1 MSHFLLPFE
10 ILNDFSQLLFFL
22 ILARK
27 SAVFTKRNSNE
38 SILGSSNNN
47 NDKENNK
54 PSSHPPP
61 PSSQAVF
68 KSKFSVEKDQINPTT
83 TTTETKNSSKQ
94 VIEPSP
100 QLPLPPAEIKTTAI
114 LAPPVGSAPIPVPK
128 PVVVSPTR
136 FQPSIR
142 QLEQPLANAAEVIKP
157 QEAVKTAVKAASPV
171 LTANS
176 FSTPGGWNSAIV
188 KSPPS
193 QLQTTE
199 KSKTELTLEDRVSIP
214 IYIRIFIS
222 KGQVNYF
229 NF

>member
-1 MSHFLLPFE
+1 M
-10 ILNDFSQLLFFL
+10 
-22 ILARK
+22 
-27 SAVFTKRNSNE
+27 FTKRNSNE

-83 TTTETKNSSKQ
+83 TTETKNSSKQ
-94 VIEPSP
+94 VIEQPS
-100 QLPLPPAEIKTTAI
+100 QQLPPAEIKTTAI

-157 QEAVKTAVKAASPV
+157 QEAVAAAVKAPSPV
-171 LTANS
+171 TANS
-176 FSTPGGWNSAIV
+176 FSTPGGWNPAIV
-188 KSPPS
+188 KSTPS

-199 KSKTELTLEDRVSIP
+199 KSKTELTLEERVSIHSRLKCFGGVP
-214 IYIRIFIS
+214 
-222 KGQVNYF
+222 VL
-229 NF
+229 

>member
-1 MSHFLLPFE
+1 M
-10 ILNDFSQLLFFL
+10 
-22 ILARK
+22 
-27 SAVFTKRNSNE
+27 FTKRNSNE

-83 TTTETKNSSKQ
+83 TTETKNSSKQ
-94 VIEPSP
+94 VIEQPS
-100 QLPLPPAEIKTTAI
+100 QQLPPAEIKTTAI

-142 QLEQPLANAAEVIKP
+142 QLEQPLANEAEVIKP
-157 QEAVKTAVKAASPV
+157 QEAVAAAVKAASPV
-171 LTANS
+171 TANS
-176 FSTPGGWNSAIV
+176 FSTPGGWNPAIV
-188 KSPPS
+188 KSPPPS

-199 KSKTELTLEDRVSIP
+199 KSKTELTLEDRVSIHLL
-214 IYIRIFIS
+214 FIS
-222 KGQVNYF
+222 KG
-229 NF
+229 

>member
-1 MSHFLLPFE
+1 M
-10 ILNDFSQLLFFL
+10 FF
-22 ILARK
+22 IARK

-83 TTTETKNSSKQ
+83 TTETKNSSKQ
-94 VIEPSP
+94 VIEQPS
-100 QLPLPPAEIKTTAI
+100 QQLPPAEIKTTAI

-157 QEAVKTAVKAASPV
+157 QEAVAAAVKAASPV
-171 LTANS
+171 TANS
-176 FSTPGGWNSAIV
+176 FSTPGGWNPAIV

-199 KSKTELTLEDRVSIP
+199 KSKIELTLEERVSIHML
-214 IYIRIFIS
+214 FIS
-222 KGQVNYF
+222 KG
-229 NF
+229 

>member
-1 MSHFLLPFE
+1 M
-10 ILNDFSQLLFFL
+10 FFCFF
-22 ILARK
+22 LARK

-94 VIEPSP
+94 VIEQPS
-100 QLPLPPAEIKTTAI
+100 QQLPPAEIKTTAI

-157 QEAVKTAVKAASPV
+157 QEAVAAAVKAASPV
-171 LTANS
+171 TTNS
-176 FSTPGGWNSAIV
+176 FSTPGGWNPAIV

-199 KSKTELTLEDRVSIP
+199 KSKIELTLEERVSIHML
-214 IYIRIFIS
+214 FIS
-222 KGQVNYF
+222 KG
-229 NF
+229 

>member
-1 MSHFLLPFE
+1 M
-10 ILNDFSQLLFFL
+10 
-22 ILARK
+22 
-27 SAVFTKRNSNE
+27 
-38 SILGSSNNN
+38 GSSNNN

-83 TTTETKNSSKQ
+83 TTEIKNSSKQ
-94 VIEPSP
+94 VIEQPS
-100 QLPLPPAEIKTTAI
+100 QQLPPAEIKTTAI

-142 QLEQPLANAAEVIKP
+142 QLEQPLVNAAEVIKP
-157 QEAVKTAVKAASPV
+157 QEAVAAAVKATSPV
-171 LTANS
+171 TANS
-176 FSTPGGWNSAIV
+176 FSTPGGWNPAIV
-188 KSPPS
+188 KSTPS

-199 KSKTELTLEDRVSIP
+199 KSKTELTLEERVSIH
-214 IYIRIFIS
+214 ILFIS
-222 KGQVNYF
+222 KG
-229 NF
+229 

>member
-1 MSHFLLPFE
+1 MTFRKRY
-10 ILNDFSQLLFFL
+10 FSYLFFFL
-22 ILARK
+22 LARK

-83 TTTETKNSSKQ
+83 TTETKNSSKQ
-94 VIEPSP
+94 VIEQPS
-100 QLPLPPAEIKTTAI
+100 QQLPPAEIKTTAI

-142 QLEQPLANAAEVIKP
+142 QLEQPLANEAEVIKP
-157 QEAVKTAVKAASPV
+157 QEAVAAAVKATSPV
-171 LTANS
+171 TANS
-176 FSTPGGWNSAIV
+176 FSTPGGWNPAIV
-188 KSPPS
+188 KSPPPS

-199 KSKTELTLEDRVSIP
+199 KSKTELTLEDRVSIHLL
-214 IYIRIFIS
+214 FIS
-222 KGQVNYF
+222 KG
-229 NF
+229 

>member
-1 MSHFLLPFE
+1 MSHFLLPFKL
-10 ILNDFSQLLFFL
+10 LNDFSQLLFFL

-83 TTTETKNSSKQ
+83 TTTETKISSKQ
-94 VIEPSP
+94 VIEQPL
-100 QLPLPPAEIKTTAI
+100 QQLPPAEIKTTAI

-199 KSKTELTLEDRVSIP
+199 KSKTELTLEDRVSIHML
-214 IYIRIFIS
+214 FIS
-222 KGQVNYF
+222 KAKMISTLK
-229 NF
+229 

>member
-1 MSHFLLPFE
+1 M
-10 ILNDFSQLLFFL
+10 
-22 ILARK
+22 
-27 SAVFTKRNSNE
+27 
-38 SILGSSNNN
+38 GSSNNN

-61 PSSQAVF
+61 PSSLAVF

-83 TTTETKNSSKQ
+83 TTTTETKNSSKQ
-94 VIEPSP
+94 VIEQPS
-100 QLPLPPAEIKTTAI
+100 QQLPPAEIKTTAI

-157 QEAVKTAVKAASPV
+157 QEAVAAAVKAASPV
-171 LTANS
+171 TTNS
-176 FSTPGGWNSAIV
+176 FSTPGGWNPAIV

-199 KSKTELTLEDRVSIP
+199 KSKIELTLEERVSIHML
-214 IYIRIFIS
+214 FIS
-222 KGQVNYF
+222 KS
-229 NF
+229 

>member
-1 MSHFLLPFE
+1 M
-10 ILNDFSQLLFFL
+10 FF
-22 ILARK
+22 IARK

-83 TTTETKNSSKQ
+83 TTETKNSSKQ
-94 VIEPSP
+94 VIEQPS
-100 QLPLPPAEIKTTAI
+100 QQLPPAEIKTTAI

-157 QEAVKTAVKAASPV
+157 QEAVAAAVKAASPV
-171 LTANS
+171 TTNS
-176 FSTPGGWNSAIV
+176 FSTPGGWNPAIV

-199 KSKTELTLEDRVSIP
+199 KSKIELTLEERVSIHML
-214 IYIRIFIS
+214 FIS
-222 KGQVNYF
+222 KG
-229 NF
+229 

>member
-1 MSHFLLPFE
+1 M
-10 ILNDFSQLLFFL
+10 FF
-22 ILARK
+22 LARK

-83 TTTETKNSSKQ
+83 TITETKISSKQ
-94 VIEPSP
+94 VIEQPL
-100 QLPLPPAEIKTTAI
+100 QQLPPAEIKTTAI

-157 QEAVKTAVKAASPV
+157 QEAVAAAVKATSPV
-171 LTANS
+171 TANS
-176 FSTPGGWNSAIV
+176 FSTPGGWNPAVV

-199 KSKTELTLEDRVSIP
+199 KSKTDLTLEDRVSIHML
-214 IYIRIFIS
+214 FIS
-222 KGQVNYF
+222 KAKMISTLK
-229 NF
+229 

>member
-1 MSHFLLPFE
+1 M
-10 ILNDFSQLLFFL
+10 
-22 ILARK
+22 
-27 SAVFTKRNSNE
+27 FTKRNSNE

-94 VIEPSP
+94 VIEQPS
-100 QLPLPPAEIKTTAI
+100 QQLPPAEIKTTAI

-157 QEAVKTAVKAASPV
+157 PEAVAAAVKAASPV
-171 LTANS
+171 TANS
-176 FSTPGGWNSAIV
+176 FSTPGGWNPAIV

-199 KSKTELTLEDRVSIP
+199 KSKTELTLEERVSMHIL
-214 IYIRIFIS
+214 FIS
-222 KGQVNYF
+222 KG
-229 NF
+229 